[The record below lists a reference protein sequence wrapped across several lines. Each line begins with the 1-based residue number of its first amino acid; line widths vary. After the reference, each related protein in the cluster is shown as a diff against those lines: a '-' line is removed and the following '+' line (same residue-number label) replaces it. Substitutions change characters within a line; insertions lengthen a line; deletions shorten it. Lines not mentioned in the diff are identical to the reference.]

1 MAKKNI
7 FICQG
12 CGYESPKWVGKCP
25 DCGNWNSFLEEEAT
39 SLRSVIK
46 QNKKKTKGNLPVK
59 LSEIEVTKKDRIL
72 TEIDEL
78 DRVFGGG
85 IVRGS
90 LTLIGGAPGI
100 GKSTITLQMA
110 NYLSP
115 NYKVLYI
122 SAEESASQ
130 LKMRAQ
136 RLGINSENIYILI
149 ENRFEV
155 LAESLNEIK
164 PDIVIV
170 DSVQTIYLEEIKS
183 TPGSVTQLREI
194 TFKFMNYSKKYNFTT
209 IMIGH
214 ITKDGAIAGP
224 KVLEHMVD
232 TVLYF
237 EGDKNGYLR
246 ILRSIKNRFGATNE
260 IGIFEMMS
268 KGLKEVKNPSLLFVS
283 LGKDKTPGS
292 ALIPIMEG
300 TRPIMIEV
308 QALIIKTE
316 YQMPKR
322 TIVGFDQKR
331 ISMLLAI
338 LDKYLHLKFA
348 TSDVFVNIVGGLKVD
363 ETAVDLGVMAALISN
378 FLDVSLPS
386 SVAFIGEVGLNGEV
400 RGITFIENRVK
411 ELQKLGIEEV
421 VIAKSN
427 LQPLS
432 NLKLTIQVTALSHV
446 TDLMRYING

>member
-1 MAKKNI
+1 MARKSV

-12 CGYESPKWVGKCP
+12 CGYESPKWQGKCP
-25 DCGNWNSFLEEEAT
+25 DCGNWNSFIEEESN
-39 SLRSVIK
+39 SLRTVIK
-46 QNKKKTKGNLPVK
+46 SKKKKKNTPLK
-59 LSEIEVTKKDRIL
+59 LSEIQTTKKDRIL
-72 TEIDEL
+72 TRIEEL

-85 IVRGS
+85 IVKAS

-100 GKSTITLQMA
+100 GKSTITMQMA
-110 NYLSP
+110 SYLAP
-115 NYKVLYI
+115 DYKVLYI

-130 LKMRAQ
+130 LKMRSQ
-136 RLGINSENIYILI
+136 RLGINSENIYILT

-155 LAESLNEIK
+155 IAETLNDIK

-183 TPGSVTQLREI
+183 TPGSITQLREI

-246 ILRSIKNRFGATNE
+246 VLRSIKNRFGATNE

-268 KGLKEVKNPSLLFVS
+268 QGLREVKNPSLLFVS
-283 LGKDKTPGS
+283 LGKEKTPGS

-316 YQMPKR
+316 YQIPKR

-400 RGITFIENRVK
+400 RGVTFIENRVK
-411 ELQKLGIEEV
+411 ELEKLGIGEV
-421 VIAKSN
+421 VIAEN
-427 LQPLS
+427 
-432 NLKLTIQVTALSHV
+432 NLKPLENLSLSIKITTLNQI
-446 TDLMRYING
+446 TDLMRFINQA

>member
-1 MAKKNI
+1 MARKNT
-7 FICQG
+7 FVCQG
-12 CGYESPKWVGKCP
+12 CGYESPKWLGKCP
-25 DCGNWNSFLEEEAT
+25 DCGNWNSFMEEETT

-46 QNKKKTKGNLPVK
+46 KTKNKSNEPLK
-59 LSEIEVTKKDRIL
+59 LSEIEITKKDRIL
-72 TEIDEL
+72 TQIDEL

-155 LAESLNEIK
+155 LAESLNQIK

-283 LGKDKTPGS
+283 LGENKTPGS

-322 TIVGFDQKR
+322 TIVGFDHKR

-378 FLDVSLPS
+378 FLDVRLPS

-411 ELQKLGIEEV
+411 ELEKLGIEEV
-421 VIAKSN
+421 VIAKNN
-427 LQPLS
+427 LQSLN
-432 NLKLTIQVTALSHV
+432 NLKLKIQVTSLSHV

>member
-1 MAKKNI
+1 MARKSV

-12 CGYESPKWVGKCP
+12 CGFESPKWQGKCP
-25 DCGNWNSFLEEEAT
+25 DCGNWNSFMEEEVN
-39 SLRSVIK
+39 SLRNIIK
-46 QNKKKTKGNLPVK
+46 TNKKKKKNTPIR
-59 LSEIEVTKKDRIL
+59 LSEIETTKKDRIL
-72 TEIDEL
+72 TKIEEL

-85 IVRGS
+85 IVKGS

-115 NYKVLYI
+115 DYKVLYI

-136 RLGINSENIYILI
+136 RLGINSDNIYILI
-149 ENRFEV
+149 ENRFEII
-155 LAESLNEIK
+155 AENLNDIK
-164 PDIVIV
+164 PDVVIV

-183 TPGSVTQLREI
+183 TPGSITQLREI

-246 ILRSIKNRFGATNE
+246 VLRSIKNRFGATNE

-283 LGKDKTPGS
+283 LGKEKTPGS

-316 YQMPKR
+316 YQIPKR

-378 FLDVSLPS
+378 FLDVALPS

-411 ELQKLGIEEV
+411 ELEKLGIEEV
-421 VIAKSN
+421 VIAQN
-427 LQPLS
+427 
-432 NLKLTIQVTALSHV
+432 NLKPLENLNISIKITTLNQI
-446 TDLMRYING
+446 TDLMRFING

>member
-1 MAKKNI
+1 VARKSI

-12 CGYESPKWVGKCP
+12 CGYESPKWIGKCP
-25 DCGNWNSFLEEEAT
+25 DCGNWNSFLEEEVN
-39 SLRSVIK
+39 SLRNVIK
-46 QNKKKTKGNLPVK
+46 SSKSNNKNVPLK
-59 LSEIEVTKKDRIL
+59 LSDIEITKKDRII
-72 TEIDEL
+72 TQIEEL

-110 NYLSP
+110 SYLSP

-130 LKMRAQ
+130 LKMRAE
-136 RLGINSENIYILI
+136 RLGINSQNIYILI

-155 LAESLNEIK
+155 IAESLNDIK

-183 TPGSVTQLREI
+183 TPGSITQLREI

-209 IMIGH
+209 LMIGH

-260 IGIFEMMS
+260 IGIFEMMGT
-268 KGLKEVKNPSLLFVS
+268 GLKEVKNPSLLFVS
-283 LGKDKTPGS
+283 LGKEKTPGS

-316 YQMPKR
+316 YQIPKR
-322 TIVGFDQKR
+322 TIVGFDHKR

-378 FLDVSLPS
+378 FLDIALPS

-400 RGITFIENRVK
+400 RGVTFIENRVK

-421 VIAKSN
+421 VIAENNFK
-427 LQPLS
+427 PLE
-432 NLKLTIQVTALSHV
+432 NLKMSIKITTLTQI
-446 TDLMRYING
+446 TDLMRFINK